1 MNWATLST
9 HLQQLGLSEQ
19 DARTYLAALEREDG
33 PTVAAIA
40 DETDLDERAVV
51 DAGTRLAARGFV
63 AFDGVEDGDEGED
76 AGGGDGTDVRA
87 RSTIEPRPPETVLE
101 TMGTALESLETEFGV
116 DTAVSGPQ
124 MPFDA
129 VDSRS
134 ELLDSLAALIEGA
147 TEEVALS
154 IPASVLAD
162 LEDELREAVER
173 DVLVALLVSGDE
185 ELTADRFEGIA
196 SVARVWS
203 RAAPMIGIADYSRGI
218 AASNRMGTGGDA
230 DASIAESEY
239 GLLLDHRPLAFVLMG
254 SFFGNYW
261 RIATQLFAADPDPLP
276 QTYTNIRRAVF
287 QATLRLEAGTGV
299 RVTAEARPVGD
310 ERFDTVE
317 GRLVDVRQSLLEPVH
332 ESFAI
337 ENALIVE
344 REGPDGAEGERITLG
359 GEGAFVEELQTRSVR
374 LSPLEGA

>member
-1 MNWATLST
+1 MNRATLSI

-33 PTVAAIA
+33 ATVSAVAE
-40 DETDLDERAVV
+40 ETGLDERAVV
-51 DAGTRLAARGFV
+51 EAGDHLAARGFV
-63 AFDGVEDGDEGED
+63 VFESGSVADPD
-76 AGGGDGTDVRA
+76 ASA
-87 RSTIEPRPPETVLE
+87 TIDPRPPETVLE
-101 TMGTALESLETEFGV
+101 STRTALDSLEAEFGV
-116 DTAVSGPQ
+116 DTAAAGSRL
-124 MPFDA
+124 PFDA
-129 VDSRS
+129 IDTRS

-162 LEDELREAVER
+162 LEDELRDAVER
-173 DVLVALLVSGDE
+173 DVLVDLLVVGDE
-185 ELTADRFEGIA
+185 EVAADQFEGIA

-203 RAAPMIGIADYSRGI
+203 RAAPVIGIADYTRGI
-218 AASNRMGTGGDA
+218 AAANRMVTGGDA
-230 DASIAESEY
+230 DVSTAESEY
-239 GLLLDHRPLAFVLMG
+239 GILLDSRPLAFVLMG

-276 QTYTNIRRAVF
+276 RTYTNIRHAVF
-287 QATLRLEAGTGV
+287 QATLRLETGADV

-310 ERFDTVE
+310 EAFDTVE

-344 REGPDGAEGERITLG
+344 REGSDGREGERITLG
-359 GEGAFVEELQTRSVR
+359 GERAFVEELQTRSVR
-374 LSPLEGA
+374 LSPLEGS